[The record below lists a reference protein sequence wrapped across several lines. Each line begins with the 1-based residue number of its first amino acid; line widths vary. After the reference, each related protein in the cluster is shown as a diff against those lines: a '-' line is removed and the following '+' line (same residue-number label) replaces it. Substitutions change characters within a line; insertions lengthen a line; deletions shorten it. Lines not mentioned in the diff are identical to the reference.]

1 VAGARVGIVG
11 GGVLGLA
18 LAYRLSAAGAR
29 VTVFETGAQPGGLAT
44 WRDYG
49 LFVWDR
55 FYHVITPRDGDL
67 LALIDELGL
76 GGEVVW
82 RPTRVGFL
90 WRNRLLSMS
99 NHREFLTFPALSPL
113 AKVRLG
119 LGILRTIR
127 IRDASRYEGITA
139 AEWLPRVF
147 GEGVTRTMWTPL
159 LESKFGVLAD
169 RVPASF
175 MVVTI
180 QRAFGARAGG
190 GGSERLGY
198 LHGGYRTFLS
208 RIVERITSQGGEV
221 RLGTPV
227 EAIEADPAGAAIR
240 TAAGR
245 DVFDRVVSTI
255 PNPLFRR
262 LAAGVPDLEGGTT
275 GEPAFLGVVCL
286 VLVLRRAL
294 SPYYVTN
301 LIQRDLPF
309 TGIIEY
315 TALADA
321 AEETA
326 GHHLVYLPRYD
337 VPDSP
342 WFERSDEDLT
352 EEGLRSL
359 ERIWPEVRS
368 WVVRSFVHRER
379 RVQALWLPG
388 TRQRTAPLRSRSAPI
403 ESITAELVGLD
414 TLNNN
419 AVIRLVNEQA
429 VRLGRGSR
437 PQVG

>member
-1 VAGARVGIVG
+1 VV
-11 GGVLGLA
+11 
-18 LAYRLSAAGAR
+18 
-29 VTVFETGAQPGGLAT
+29 VFETGAQPGGLAT
-44 WRDYG
+44 WCDYG
-49 LFVWDR
+49 PFVWDR
-55 FYHVITPRDGDL
+55 FYHVITPGDRDL
-67 LALIDELGL
+67 LGLIDELGL
-76 GGEVVW
+76 GAEVVW

-99 NHREFLTFPALSPL
+99 NNREFLTFPALSPL
-113 AKVRLG
+113 AKLRLG
-119 LGILRTIR
+119 LGILYTIR
-127 IRDASRYEGITA
+127 IRDASRYENVTA

-147 GEGVTRTMWTPL
+147 GRHVASTMWTPL

-198 LHGGYRTFLS
+198 LHGGYRTFLQ
-208 RIVERITSQGGEV
+208 RIVERITSHGGEV
-221 RLGTPV
+221 RLGTSV
-227 EAIEADPAGAAIR
+227 VAIEPDPAGAAIR
-240 TAAGR
+240 TAGGR
-245 DVFDRVVSTI
+245 EVFDRVVSTI

-262 LAAGVPDLEGGTT
+262 LAASVTDLEGGTT
-275 GEPAFLGVVCL
+275 GEPAFLGVICL
-286 VLVLRRAL
+286 ALVLRRAL

-309 TGIIEY
+309 TGVVEY
-315 TALADA
+315 TALADP
-321 AEETA
+321 AEEMA

-337 VPDSP
+337 VPESP
-342 WFERSDEDLT
+342 WFERSDQDIVED
-352 EEGLRSL
+352 GLGGL
-359 ERIWPEVRS
+359 ERIWPEIRS
-368 WVVRSFVHRER
+368 WVVRTVVNRER

-388 TRQRTAPLRSRSAPI
+388 TRQRTSPLRSRSAPI

-419 AVIRLVNEQA
+419 AVIRLVNA
-429 VRLGRGSR
+429 HAARLAGSTR
-437 PQVG
+437 TQVG

>member
-1 VAGARVGIVG
+1 MAGARVGIIG
-11 GGVLGLA
+11 GGILGLT
-18 LAYRLSAAGAR
+18 LAYRLSAAGQR
-29 VTVFETGAQPGGLAT
+29 VTVFETGRQPGGLAT
-44 WRDYG
+44 WHDYG
-49 LFVWDR
+49 PFVWDR
-55 FYHVITPRDGDL
+55 FYHVITTRDREL
-67 LALIDELGL
+67 IALIEELGL
-76 GGEVVW
+76 GGEIVW

-99 NHREFLTFPALSPL
+99 NHLEFLTFPALSPL
-113 AKVRLG
+113 AKLRLG
-119 LGILRTIR
+119 IGILRTIR
-127 IRDASRYEGITA
+127 LRNPSRYEDVTA

-147 GEGVTRTMWTPL
+147 GRGVTQTMWTPL

-180 QRAFGARAGG
+180 QRAFGARSGG
-190 GGSERLGY
+190 GGAERLGH
-198 LHGGYRTFLS
+198 LHGGYRTFLT
-208 RIVERITSQGGEV
+208 RIVERIQVQGGDV

-227 EAIEADPAGAAIR
+227 MAIEPDAAGAAIR

-245 DVFDRVVSTI
+245 EVFDRVLSTI

-262 LAAGVPDLEGGTT
+262 LAGGVSDLVGGTT

-286 VLVLRRAL
+286 ALVLRRAL

-315 TALADA
+315 TALADPA
-321 AEETA
+321 VETA

-342 WFERSDEDLT
+342 WFERSEADIT
-352 EEGLRSL
+352 EEGLAAL
-359 ERIWPEVRS
+359 ERIWPEIRS
-368 WVVRSFVHRER
+368 WVVSSVVNRER

-388 TRQRTAPLRSRSAPI
+388 TRQRTEPLRSRSAPI

-419 AVIRLVNEQA
+419 AVIRLVNAQ
-429 VRLGRGSR
+429 VPRLAGGTSPR
-437 PQVG
+437 VG

>member
-1 VAGARVGIVG
+1 MAGTRVGIVG
-11 GGVLGLA
+11 GGILGLA
-18 LAYRLSAAGAR
+18 LAYRLSAAGQR
-29 VTVFETGAQPGGLAT
+29 VTVFESAAQPGGLAT
-44 WRDYG
+44 WADYG
-49 LFVWDR
+49 PFVWDR
-55 FYHVITPRDGDL
+55 FYHVITPRDLDL
-67 LALIDELGL
+67 LALIDEIGL
-76 GGEVVW
+76 GAEIVW
-82 RPTRVGFL
+82 RPTKVGFL
-90 WRNRLLSMS
+90 WRNRHLSMS
-99 NHREFLTFPALSPL
+99 SNWEFLTFPALSPL
-113 AKVRLG
+113 AKLRLG
-119 LGILRTIR
+119 LGLLYTIR
-127 IRDASRYEGITA
+127 VADAARCGETTA

-147 GEGVTRTMWTPL
+147 GRGVTRTMWTPL

-180 QRAFGARAGG
+180 QRAYGARAGG
-190 GGSERLGY
+190 GGAERLGY
-198 LHGGYRTFLS
+198 LHGGYRTFLT
-208 RIVERITSQGGEV
+208 RIVERIRGNGGDV
-221 RLGTPV
+221 RLGTQV
-227 EAIEADPAGAAIR
+227 EAIERDPAGAAVR
-240 TAAGR
+240 TVGRR
-245 DVFDRVVSTI
+245 DVFDRVVSTV

-262 LAAGVPDLEGGTT
+262 LAAAVPDLAGGAT

-286 VLVLRRAL
+286 ALVLRRAL

-321 AEETA
+321 DAEMA

-342 WFERSDEDLT
+342 WFERSEAEIT
-352 EEGLRSL
+352 EEGLAGL
-359 ERIWPEVRS
+359 ERIWPDIRS
-368 WVVRSFVHRER
+368 WVVSTRVHRER

-388 TRQRTAPLRSRSAPI
+388 TRQRVSPLRSQSAPI

-419 AVIRLVNEQA
+419 AVIRLVNAQA
-429 VRLGRGSR
+429 TRLAGGNG
-437 PQVG
+437 PDGG

>member
-1 VAGARVGIVG
+1 
-11 GGVLGLA
+11 VLGLA
-18 LAYRLSAAGAR
+18 LAHRLSAGGSH
-29 VTVFETGAQPGGLAT
+29 VVVFETGTQPGGLAT
-44 WRDYG
+44 WCDYG
-49 LFVWDR
+49 PFVWDR
-55 FYHVITPRDGDL
+55 FYHVITSRDGDL

-76 GGEVVW
+76 GSQVVW

-99 NHREFLTFPALSPL
+99 SNREFLTFPALSPL
-113 AKVRLG
+113 AKLRLG
-119 LGILRTIR
+119 LGVLRTIR
-127 IRDASRYEGITA
+127 IRDAARYENLTA

-147 GEGVTRTMWTPL
+147 GQSVTRAMWTPL

-169 RVPASF
+169 RVSASF

-180 QRAFGARAGG
+180 QRAFGARSGG

-198 LHGGYRTFLS
+198 LHGGYRTFLQ

-227 EAIEADPAGAAIR
+227 AAIEPDPAGAAIR
-240 TAAGR
+240 TPAGR
-245 DVFDRVVSTI
+245 EVFDRVVSTI

-262 LAAGVPDLEGGTT
+262 LAATVPDLEGGTT

-315 TALADA
+315 TALADPA
-321 AEETA
+321 VETA

-342 WFERSDEDLT
+342 WFERSEDDIR
-352 EEGLRSL
+352 EEGLRGL
-359 ERIWPEVRS
+359 ARIWPEVRS
-368 WVVRSFVHRER
+368 WVVGTRVHRER

-388 TRQRTAPLRSRSAPI
+388 TRQRTEPLRSRSSPI

-419 AVIRLVNEQA
+419 AVIRLVNAQA
-429 VRLGRGSR
+429 ARLAGGRD

>member
-18 LAYRLSAAGAR
+18 LAYRLSAAGCR
-29 VTVFETGAQPGGLAT
+29 VTVLETAVQPGGLAT

-49 LFVWDR
+49 AFVWDR
-55 FYHVITPRDGDL
+55 FYHVITTRDRDL

-76 GGEVVW
+76 AQEVVW

-90 WRNRLLSMS
+90 WQNRLLSMS

-113 AKVRLG
+113 AKVRLA
-119 LGILRTIR
+119 LGILRTIS
-127 IRDASRYEGITA
+127 IRDASRYENVTA
-139 AEWLPRVF
+139 TEWLPRIF
-147 GEGVTRTMWTPL
+147 GDAVARTMWTPL

-180 QRAFGARAGG
+180 QRAFGARSGG

-208 RIVERITSQGGEV
+208 RLVERIRSHGGEV
-221 RLGTPV
+221 RLGTSV
-227 EAIEADPAGAAIR
+227 AAIEPDPGGAAIR
-240 TAAGR
+240 TASGR
-245 DVFDRVVSTI
+245 EVFDRVVSTI

-262 LAAGVPDLEGGTT
+262 LAANVPDLEGGTT
-275 GEPAFLGVVCL
+275 GEPAFLGVICL

-315 TALADA
+315 TALADP

-342 WFERSDEDLT
+342 WFERSEEEIT
-352 EEGLRSL
+352 EEGLRGL
-359 ERIWPEVRS
+359 ERIWPDIRS
-368 WVVRSFVHRER
+368 WVVRTFVHRER

-419 AVIRLVNEQA
+419 AVIRLVNAQGA
-429 VRLGRGSR
+429 RLAAGAG
-437 PQVG
+437 PEVG

>member
-1 VAGARVGIVG
+1 VAETRVGIVG

-18 LAYRLSAAGAR
+18 LAYRLSAAGQR
-29 VTVFETGAQPGGLAT
+29 VTVFEAGAQPGGLAT
-44 WRDYG
+44 WADYG
-49 LFVWDR
+49 PFVWDR
-55 FYHVITPRDGDL
+55 FYHVITTRDAEL

-76 GGEVVW
+76 GGEVEW
-82 RPTRVGFL
+82 RPTKVGFL
-90 WRNRLLSMS
+90 WRNRHLSMS
-99 NHREFLTFPALSPL
+99 NNWEFVTFPALSPL
-113 AKVRLG
+113 AKLRLG
-119 LGILRTIR
+119 LGLLYTIR
-127 IRDASRYEGITA
+127 VAEAARCEETTA

-147 GEGVTRTMWTPL
+147 GRGVTRAMWTPL

-180 QRAFGARAGG
+180 QRAYGARTGG
-190 GGSERLGY
+190 GGAERLGY
-198 LHGGYRTFLS
+198 LHGGYRTFLE
-208 RIVERITSQGGEV
+208 RIVERIRGNGGDV
-221 RLGTPV
+221 RLATQV
-227 EAIEADPAGAAIR
+227 EAIEADPAGAAVR
-240 TAAGR
+240 SAGGR
-245 DVFDRVVSTI
+245 DVFDRVVSTV

-262 LAAGVPDLEGGTT
+262 LAAGVPDLAGGTT

-286 VLVLRRAL
+286 ILVLRRAL

-315 TALADA
+315 TALADSA
-321 AEETA
+321 AEMA

-337 VPDSP
+337 VPESP
-342 WFERSDEDLT
+342 WFERSEAEIT
-352 EEGLRSL
+352 EEGLAGMA
-359 ERIWPEVRS
+359 RIWPEIRS
-368 WVVRSFVHRER
+368 WVVSTRVHRER

-388 TRQRTAPLRSRSAPI
+388 TRQRTSPLRSRSAPI

-419 AVIRLVNEQA
+419 AVIRLVNAQA
-429 VRLGRGSR
+429 ARLVAGRDPS
-437 PQVG
+437 VG

>member
-1 VAGARVGIVG
+1 MAGARVGIVG

-18 LAYRLSAAGAR
+18 LAYRLSAAGQR

-44 WRDYG
+44 WFDYG
-49 LFVWDR
+49 PFVWDK
-55 FYHVITPRDGDL
+55 FYHVITTRDREL
-67 LALIDELGL
+67 VALIEELGL
-76 GGEVVW
+76 GQEIVW

-99 NHREFLTFPALSPL
+99 NHWEFLTFPALSPV
-113 AKVRLG
+113 AKLRLG
-119 LGILRTIR
+119 LGILYTIR
-127 IRDASRYEGITA
+127 IPDASRYEGITA
-139 AEWLPRVF
+139 AQWLPRIF
-147 GEGVTRTMWTPL
+147 GRGVTQAMWTPL

-175 MVVTI
+175 IVVTI
-180 QRAFGARAGG
+180 QRAFGARSGA

-198 LHGGYRTFLS
+198 LHGGYRTFLT
-208 RIVERITSQGGEV
+208 RIVERIRSQGGEV

-227 EAIEADPAGAAIR
+227 AAIEADPAGAAIR

-245 DVFDRVVSTI
+245 EVFDRVVSTV

-262 LAAGVPDLEGGTT
+262 LTAGVPDLVGGTT

-315 TALADA
+315 TALADPA
-321 AEETA
+321 AEMA

-342 WFERSDEDLT
+342 WFERNEAEIT
-352 EEGLRSL
+352 EEGLNGL
-359 ERIWPEVRS
+359 ERIWPDIRS
-368 WVVRSFVHRER
+368 WVVHSVVNRER

-388 TRQRTAPLRSRSAPI
+388 TRQRTEPLRSASAPI

-419 AVIRLVNEQA
+419 AVIRLVNAQVA
-429 VRLGRGSR
+429 RLAAGNG
-437 PQVG
+437 PGVG

>member
-18 LAYRLSAAGAR
+18 LAYRLSAAGSR
-29 VTVFETGAQPGGLAT
+29 VTVLETAVQPGGLAT

-49 LFVWDR
+49 AFVWDR
-55 FYHVITPRDGDL
+55 FYHVITTRDRDL

-76 GGEVVW
+76 AQEVVW

-90 WRNRLLSMS
+90 WQNRLLSMS

-113 AKVRLG
+113 AKVRLA
-119 LGILRTIR
+119 LGILRTIS
-127 IRDASRYEGITA
+127 IRDASRYENVTA
-139 AEWLPRVF
+139 TEWLPRIF
-147 GEGVTRTMWTPL
+147 GDAVARTMWTPL

-180 QRAFGARAGG
+180 QRAFGARSGG

-208 RIVERITSQGGEV
+208 RLVERIRSHGGEV
-221 RLGTPV
+221 RLGTSV
-227 EAIEADPAGAAIR
+227 AAIEPDPGGAAIR
-240 TAAGR
+240 TASGR
-245 DVFDRVVSTI
+245 EVFDRVVSTI

-262 LAAGVPDLEGGTT
+262 LAASVPDLEGGTT
-275 GEPAFLGVVCL
+275 GEPAFLGVICL

-315 TALADA
+315 TALADP

-326 GHHLVYLPRYD
+326 GHHLIYLPRYD

-342 WFERSDEDLT
+342 WFERSEEEIT
-352 EEGLRSL
+352 EEGLRGL
-359 ERIWPEVRS
+359 ERIWPDIRS
-368 WVVRSFVHRER
+368 WVVRTFVHRER

-419 AVIRLVNEQA
+419 AVIRLVNAQGA
-429 VRLGRGSR
+429 RLAAG
-437 PQVG
+437 VGPEVG

>member
-1 VAGARVGIVG
+1 MGARVGIVG
-11 GGVLGLA
+11 GGVLGLT
-18 LAYRLSAAGAR
+18 LAYRLSAAGR
-29 VTVFETGAQPGGLAT
+29 QVTVFEAGAQPGGLAT
-44 WRDYG
+44 WHDYG
-49 LFVWDR
+49 PFVWDR
-55 FYHVITPRDGDL
+55 FYHVITPRDTEL

-76 GGEVVW
+76 TDHVVW
-82 RPTRVGFL
+82 KPTRVGFL

-99 NHREFLTFPALSPL
+99 NHWEFLTFPALSPL
-113 AKVRLG
+113 AKLRLA
-119 LGILRTIR
+119 LGILYTIR
-127 IRDASRYEGITA
+127 IRDASRYEGVA
-139 AEWLPRVF
+139 AAAWLPRVF
-147 GEGVTRTMWTPL
+147 GRHVTRTMWTPL

-169 RVPASF
+169 RVAASF

-198 LHGGYRTFLS
+198 LRGGYRTFLA
-208 RIVERITSQGGEV
+208 RIVDRIRSRGGDV

-227 EAIEADPAGAAIR
+227 QAIEADPAGAAVR

-245 DVFDRVVSTI
+245 AVFDRVVSTI

-262 LAAGVPDLEGGTT
+262 LAAGVPDLVGGTT

-315 TALADA
+315 TALADPD
-321 AEETA
+321 AEMA

-337 VPDSP
+337 VPESP
-342 WFERSDEDLT
+342 WFARSDADIT
-352 EEGLRSL
+352 EEGLRAL
-359 ERIWPEVRS
+359 ERIWPEIRA
-368 WVVRSFVHRER
+368 WVVRSVVNREP

-388 TRQRTAPLRSRSAPI
+388 TRPRTEPLRSRTAPI
-403 ESITAELVGLD
+403 ESLTAELVGLD

-419 AVIRLVNEQA
+419 AVVRLVNAEA
-429 VRLGRGSR
+429 ARLGALTS
-437 PQVG
+437 PAVG